1 MVPRNLTK
9 KDLAAFINRQRD
21 KWPHPTFNPSQTR
34 INDMRTALLDPKN
47 GFTRCDSA
55 DPELSRGPQPPP
67 HSVTT
72 STDGSSVIVIHVLL
86 QDRRRSPIRRTAID
100 LTTTAASI
108 NRFYTVSA
116 LEVFTLLQRSISAI
130 EGPAILSC
138 PYYLD
143 PTYSQYIVKW
153 EDGDLQGCQ
162 FDPERLHIAA
172 DHKMVVYI
180 DSISSNA
187 PRTALQSDSADRISN
202 LDSTGT
208 WLQARIRQLPGYSEF
223 QVAHHR
229 RLQNPQILEGWNF
242 ASNIYNL
249 YHKAM
254 CELTQTHISL
264 TLIQS
269 RLGVGETWMADAR
282 LGSHLAKLYGPGGTQ
297 ESKEVV
303 AELTAI
309 RDVPLGRSA
318 LLRFLEDWDSTH
330 KVV

>member
-1 MVPRNLTK
+1 MAL
-9 KDLAAFINRQRD
+9 RD
-21 KWPHPTFNPSQTR
+21 VILQIPSYPGSP
-34 INDMRTALLDPKN
+34 A
-47 GFTRCDSA
+47 
-55 DPELSRGPQPPP
+55 
-67 HSVTT
+67 T
-72 STDGSSVIVIHVLL
+72 STLSNHIYGWIFCHRHPCIAAGSK
-86 QDRRRSPIRRTAID
+86 T
-100 LTTTAASI
+100 
-108 NRFYTVSA
+108 FYTVSA

-208 WLQARIRQLPGYSEF
+208 WLQARISSSPDIQSFKLLTIDAFKIRRSWKDGTLRLISIICTIRQ
-223 QVAHHR
+223 
-229 RLQNPQILEGWNF
+229 
-242 ASNIYNL
+242 
-249 YHKAM
+249 
-254 CELTQTHISL
+254 CQTHISL